1 MTNHN
6 QLTPKSLRMLDSV
19 YPDLQKVVLRA
30 HQILESGP
38 HANLLSFQVTEGVRT
53 VERQKQLV
61 ARGASR
67 TMNSR
72 HLAHHDDGLSRAV
85 DLVAIEADGD
95 VSWQWEDYF
104 LIADAMKDAA
114 KECEIPVRWGG
125 GWFLINSAV
134 DLRAAQADYIARK
147 RSRNQKP
154 FLDGPHFE
162 LPKEMYP

>member
-1 MTNHN
+1 MTDHN
-6 QLTPKSLRMLDSV
+6 QLSPKSLRMLDSV

-38 HANLLSFQVTEGVRT
+38 HASLLNFQVSEGVRT
-53 VERQKQLV
+53 VARQEQLV

-72 HLAHHDDGLSRAV
+72 HLAHTNDGLSRAV
-85 DLVAIEADGD
+85 DLVAVEADGD
-95 VSWQWEDYF
+95 ISWQWEDYF
-104 LIADAMKDAA
+104 LIAEAMATAA
-114 KECEIPVRWGG
+114 RECQIPVRWGG
-125 GWFLINSAV
+125 GWFIINSAT
-134 DLRAAQADYIARK
+134 DLHAAQADYIARK